1 MADAKPPST
10 TDLLLLLFGLHIVKT
25 PNTSAQS
32 GDEYYLNPQKL
43 TEERTLREIT
53 ANGLYLLSP
62 AKAWANVRF
71 RDWIITTL
79 FGNLTSNKH
88 EFNAISEPLLYSIS
102 LLGKEY
108 DRHAPGVST
117 AIQAALLAKSGLE
130 RSFFSTLTFG
140 ISQQVTDG
148 KEVFLFGAGM
158 RRRAQLWLND
168 QEAIQVDAEFYV
180 PFYILPNHQNDE
192 KVAGASVQSICA
204 GISVT
209 NTKGHALGMHDG
221 KELTGMRFNLRIP
234 FKVAGDKDLQTDF
247 GQPQINMQRK
257 IKNGLDWEKFEGWKK
272 FLEEYCKRPEVGD
285 LLNSPMGP
293 LLAEKISDGSGVTDI
308 ILKQSKRDEIKANL
322 PQLQK
327 DLEETRNLLKHIW
340 EWTPPDKNDP
350 EPHSGSLK
358 LGSVLQ
364 SLGFMS
370 GKPAGDGEFEY
381 SFKLASE
388 LTVWSVLNKLLDNL
402 DGFPIYISG
411 LDSKKDKYNRIAVS
425 LASQSDLADKTKHY
439 FGVAGLAYNI
449 LLNPVPKKEDAPK
462 TGDSDKPSIVLS
474 DDNFSDDD
482 DIFID
487 IDDDDEVGQ
496 SEPVNEQTN
505 PPAKEKKSKVDVLL
519 QLGKWFSNET
529 INDNWMLRLLPKSD
543 EPGKQLLPLPGIRV
557 LPIKRVEST
566 DHTKANFSWTLLV
579 DLLSL
584 GIDIQGTT
592 KDGLTFLQGLAGYFG
607 LGAVEVRLTIKLNF
621 DEISTTKTLFDRFA
635 FGVGVKLKDMRLSL
649 GPKEEEADKKGG
661 DEIIAGI
668 QKSLGDDWAILPP
681 TDPRQRTVKT
691 RLSAKKKDKFSISVG
706 YLSPLK
712 DGGNST
718 LDIQL
723 YDEKG
728 NRGKMVLI
736 PIDRGGEPVYL
747 KQIGL
752 ALKGVENIE
761 IRKGLPDS
769 AQLTVMLTGGIRL
782 PVFELG
788 FIGAKLTF
796 QLNNPAKFEFAL
808 DGLDVSIKIGPV
820 IISGSFMKIGIE
832 YAGSLTVSIPKG
844 SFSAMGFYGSL
855 LLFDFASETDTLR
868 QLNTGTVPPKL
879 ATKLRDEKITLITNK
894 PVRNAQG
901 GGWELHATDDK
912 QFRIE
917 TYEDK
922 FIVLRPDK
930 TFFIYV
936 TLSAGSGT
944 GITVGP
950 IQFTGIVFGYSYNR
964 RAKIPTIENVAD
976 FPLVKI
982 VMGQGG
988 YQSEDETFELHNQL
1002 AKPVDDPI
1010 AIFQK
1015 MKDYLVPELGQQFA
1029 CGGVRFT
1036 IAGTIDCFALIVVQ
1050 WGGGEFEISLLGLAR
1065 FRLPRDTTARAICYI
1080 ELQILMTLKPKEGTF
1095 KLQALLSNNSW
1106 VINSDC
1112 KLTGG
1117 FALFVWFDGEH
1128 KGDVVVTLGGYHPRF
1143 RRPDHY
1149 PIVPRLGLNWSVN
1162 DNLTIKGGLYLAYT
1176 PSCGMLGARLEA
1188 AFHSG
1193 RISAY
1198 FTAYL
1203 DVIINWDPPYF
1214 EAEIGISLR
1223 VEARF
1228 FLFSIA
1234 LTIAASIE
1242 MWGPPVGGVA
1252 HIDLTIIK
1260 FDIKFNDVPRRT
1272 EPELIKTWQ
1281 EFCHKFLNLS
1291 GGDTRAL
1298 KEPVAAFPIV
1308 QPNLAAGR
1316 NNLNN
1321 LPNARRQET
1330 QAKPADEIWKVRA
1343 DELELAAAAAV
1354 PVTTMN
1360 FGKVHA
1366 NSSPEGVQ
1374 KRGLSGRSMMVKEP
1388 VKLVSTG
1395 LSTKNSA
1402 NKVGAH
1408 AMGKGITSVLN
1419 VTIVRDDIAIAETV
1433 EAVDVTGWTMEE
1445 EIGNLPAAVW
1455 EPGAP
1460 NMRPTEPTAKLIEGC
1475 ITGLKRLK
1483 PPRGKLGRKAAP
1495 PPLEWHVLEKGKVA
1509 QSTTAQKKPAAKGAR
1524 NIQTVVAQKQTEQKN
1539 IVAALSS
1546 AGFSL
1551 TWQAVPQADVRMR
1564 ELQADPLAG
1573 AVA

>member
-10 TDLLLLLFGLHIVKT
+10 TDLLLLLFGLQVLKT
-25 PNTSAQS
+25 PNATAQS
-32 GDEYYLNPQKL
+32 GEEYYLDPPKL
-43 TEERTLREIT
+43 TEERTLRDYT
-53 ANGLYLLSP
+53 WDVLFLLNP
-62 AKAWANVRF
+62 KLAWSKVKF
-71 RDWIITTL
+71 RDWLITTL
-79 FGNLTSNKH
+79 FGNITDHKH
-88 EFNAISEPLLYSIS
+88 DFNAISEPVICSMD

-108 DRHAPGVST
+108 DRYVPGVSNE
-117 AIQAALLAKSGLE
+117 IKKALLAKSGLE

-140 ISQQVTDG
+140 ISKQVTDG
-148 KEVFLFGAGM
+148 QEVFLFGAGF
-158 RRRAQLWLND
+158 RRRAQLWLSD
-168 QEAIQVDAEFYV
+168 EEAIQVDAEFYV
-180 PFYILPNHQNDE
+180 PFFILPNHQHDA
-192 KVAGASVQSICA
+192 KVSSSFVQSICA

-209 NTKGHALGMHDG
+209 NTKGHALGIHDG
-221 KELTGMRFNLRIP
+221 KELTGMRFNLRVP

-247 GQPQINMQRK
+247 GQPEVNIQRK
-257 IKNGLDWEKFEGWKK
+257 IKDGLDWEKFEGWKK
-272 FLEEYCKRPEVGD
+272 FLEDYCARPEIGD

-293 LLAEKISDGSGVTDI
+293 LLAEKVSDGSGVTDL
-308 ILKQSKRDEIKANL
+308 ILKQSKRDEIKANAT
-322 PQLQK
+322 QFKK
-327 DLEETRNLLKHIW
+327 DLDDTLDLLKSIW
-340 EWTPPDKNDP
+340 EWKPPSDKDEP
-350 EPHSGSLK
+350 EPHSGSRK
-358 LGSVLQ
+358 LGSLLQ

-381 SFKLASE
+381 SFKLASD
-388 LTVWSVLNKLLDNL
+388 LTAWSVLNWLLDEL
-402 DGFPIYISG
+402 DGFPLYVGG

-449 LLNPVPKKEDAPK
+449 LLNPVPKEDDAPK
-462 TGDSDKPSIVLS
+462 NGDSDKPSIVLS
-474 DDNFSDDD
+474 DDYFSDDD

-487 IDDDDEVGQ
+487 TDDEDDEVGQ
-496 SEPVNEQTN
+496 SEPENEQNN

-529 INDNWMLRLLPKSD
+529 LDDNWMLRLLPKTD
-543 EPGKQLLPLPGIRV
+543 EPGKRNLPLPGIRV
-557 LPIKRVEST
+557 LPFKRIESA

-592 KDGLTFLQGLAGYFG
+592 KEGLKFLQGVAGHFG
-607 LGAVEVRLTIKLNF
+607 LGAVEVRLTLKLSF
-621 DEISTTKTLFDRFA
+621 DDINTKKSFFDHVV
-635 FGVGVKLKDMRLSL
+635 FGVGVKLKDLRLSL
-649 GPKEEEADKKGG
+649 GPKEEEKKDGG

-668 QKSLGDDWAILPP
+668 QKSLGDDWAVIPGTEP
-681 TDPRQRTVKT
+681 KERTVNT
-691 RLSAKKKDKFSISVG
+691 RLSAKKKDKFSISIG

-747 KQIGL
+747 KQIGI
-752 ALKGVENIE
+752 ALKGVENVE
-761 IRKGLPDS
+761 IRNGLPDS
-769 AQLTVMLTGGIRL
+769 AQLTVALTGGIRL

-796 QLNNPAKFEFAL
+796 QLNNPTIFEFGL
-808 DGLDVSIKIGPV
+808 DGLDVSLKIGPV
-820 IISGSFMKIGIE
+820 IISGSFMKVGIE

-855 LLFDFASETDTLR
+855 LLLDFASETDTIR
-868 QLNTGTVPPKL
+868 KLNLGTIPANL
-879 ATKLRDEKITLITNK
+879 STKLLKEKITPVTNQ
-894 PVRNAQG
+894 PIRRADG
-901 GGWELHATDDK
+901 GGWDLYTTDDK
-912 QFRIE
+912 QYKIE
-917 TYEDK
+917 GYENK

-936 TLSAGSGT
+936 TLSAASGT

-950 IQFTGIVFGYSYNR
+950 IQFTGIVFGYGYNR

-988 YQSEDETFELHNQL
+988 YQSEDESFELHKQL
-1002 AKPVDDPI
+1002 AKPIEDPI
-1010 AIFQK
+1010 AIFEK
-1015 MKDYLVPELGQQFA
+1015 MKSHLVPELGQQFA

-1050 WGGGEFEISLLGLAR
+1050 WGGGAIEISLLGLAR

-1080 ELQILMTLKPKEGTF
+1080 ELQILMTLKPSEGTF

-1106 VINSDC
+1106 VINKDC

-1117 FALFVWFDGEH
+1117 FALFVWFAGEH
-1128 KGDVVVTLGGYHPRF
+1128 KGDIVVTLGGYHPRF

-1149 PIVPRLGLNWSVN
+1149 PIVPRLGLNWTVN
-1162 DNLTIKGGLYLAYT
+1162 DNLTIKGGIYLAYT
-1176 PSCGMLGARLEA
+1176 PSCGMLGAKLEA

-1228 FLFSIA
+1228 FVFSIS

-1260 FDIKFNDVPRRT
+1260 FDIKFNDVPRQT
-1272 EPELIKTWQ
+1272 KPELTKTWEQ
-1281 EFCHKFLNLS
+1281 FCHKFLNLS

-1321 LPNARRQET
+1321 LPNAQRKET
-1330 QAKPADEIWKVRA
+1330 QPKPEDEVWKVRA
-1343 DELELAAAAAV
+1343 DELELAAAAVV

-1360 FGKVHA
+1360 FGKVKT
-1366 NSSPEGVQ
+1366 NSPPDGVQ
-1374 KRGLSGRSMMVKEP
+1374 NRSMSGRSMMIKEP
-1388 VKLVSTG
+1388 VKLESEG
-1395 LSTKNSA
+1395 LSTRKSA
-1402 NKVGAH
+1402 NEVGAH
-1408 AMGKGITSVLN
+1408 AMGKGIKSVLN
-1419 VTIVRDDIAIAETV
+1419 VTIVRDDVSIV
-1433 EAVDVTGWTMEE
+1433 EAVDVSGWTMEE
-1445 EIGNLPAAVW
+1445 EVGNLPAAVW
-1455 EPGAP
+1455 QPGEP

-1475 ITGLKRLK
+1475 ITGVKRLK
-1483 PPRGKLGRKAAP
+1483 PPRGKLGKKAAP
-1495 PPLEWHVLEKGKVA
+1495 PPLEWHVLEKSSVA
-1509 QSTTAQKKPAAKGAR
+1509 QSTTAQQKPAARGAR
-1524 NIQTVVAQKQTEQKN
+1524 NIQTLIVQKQSAQKN

-1551 TWQAVPQADVRMR
+1551 SWQAVPEADVRMR

>member
-10 TDLLLLLFGLHIVKT
+10 TDLLLLIFGLQLLKT
-25 PNTSAQS
+25 PNAAAQS
-32 GDEYYLNPQKL
+32 GEEYYLNPPKL
-43 TEERTLREIT
+43 TDERTLREST
-53 ANGLYLLSP
+53 WDALFLLNPKS
-62 AKAWANVRF
+62 AWSKVKF
-71 RDWIITTL
+71 RDWLFTTL
-79 FGNLTSNKH
+79 FSNITDHKH
-88 EFNAISEPLLYSIS
+88 AFKAISEPVICSMD
-102 LLGKEY
+102 LLGKQY
-108 DRHAPGVST
+108 DRDGHEVT
-117 AIQAALLAKSGLE
+117 DAIKKALLAESGLE

-140 ISQQVTDG
+140 ISKQITEGQ
-148 KEVFLFGAGM
+148 EVFLFGAGF

-180 PFYILPNHQNDE
+180 PFFILPNHQMDE
-192 KVAGASVQSICA
+192 DVLSSSVRSICA

-209 NTKGHALGMHDG
+209 NTKGHALGIHDG
-221 KELTGMRFNLRIP
+221 KELTDMRFNLRIP
-234 FKVAGDKDLQTDF
+234 FKVTGDNELQTDF
-247 GQPQINMQRK
+247 GKPQVNIQRK
-257 IKNGLDWEKFEGWKK
+257 IKDGLDWEKFEGWKK
-272 FLEEYCKRPEVGD
+272 FLEDYCERPEIGD

-322 PQLQK
+322 PQFKK
-327 DLEETRNLLKHIW
+327 DLDETLDLLKNIW
-340 EWTPPDKNDP
+340 EWEPPDKDDP
-350 EPHSGSLK
+350 EPNSGSRK
-358 LGSVLQ
+358 LGSLLQ

-381 SFKLASE
+381 TFKPASD
-388 LTVWSVLNKLLDNL
+388 LTVWSVLNRLLDQL
-402 DGFPIYISG
+402 DGFPLYIGG

-425 LASQSDLADKTKHY
+425 LASQSDLSDATKHY

-449 LLNPVPKKEDAPK
+449 LLNPVPKEDDAPK
-462 TGDSDKPSIVLS
+462 NGDSGKPSIVLS

-482 DIFID
+482 DIFIA
-487 IDDDDEVGQ
+487 IEDDDEDEQ
-496 SEPVNEQTN
+496 SEPENA
-505 PPAKEKKSKVDVLL
+505 PPPKEKKSKVDVLL

-529 INDNWMLRLLPKSD
+529 LDDNWMLRLLPKTD
-543 EPGKQLLPLPGIRV
+543 EPGKQSLPLPGIRV
-557 LPIKRVEST
+557 LPFKRTESA

-592 KDGLTFLQGLAGYFG
+592 KEGLKFIQGVAGHFG
-607 LGAVEVRLTIKLNF
+607 LGAVEVRLTIKLSF
-621 DEISTTKTLFDRFA
+621 DDINTKKSLFDRLV

-649 GPKEEEADKKGG
+649 GPKEEEKKKGAG

-668 QKSLGDDWAILPP
+668 QKSLGDDWAVVPGAEP
-681 TDPRQRTVKT
+681 KKRTVNT
-691 RLSAKKKDKFSISVG
+691 RLSGKKKDKFSISIG

-747 KQIGL
+747 KQIGI
-752 ALKGVENIE
+752 ALKGVENVQ
-761 IRKGLPDS
+761 IRNGLPDS
-769 AQLTVMLTGGIRL
+769 AQLTVSLTGGIRL

-796 QLNNPAKFEFAL
+796 QLNNPSIFDFGL
-808 DGLDVSIKIGPV
+808 DGLDVSLKIGPV

-844 SFSAMGFYGSL
+844 SFSAMGFYGSIL
-855 LLFDFASETDTLR
+855 LLDFASETDSIR
-868 QLNTGTVPPKL
+868 NLNLGTIPANL
-879 ATKLRDEKITLITNK
+879 STKLLKEKITPITNQ
-894 PVRNAQG
+894 PIRRADG
-901 GGWELHATDDK
+901 GGWDLYATDDK
-912 QFRIE
+912 QYKIE
-917 TYEDK
+917 SYENK

-936 TLSAGSGT
+936 TLSAASGT
-944 GITVGP
+944 GITLGP
-950 IQFTGIVFGYSYNR
+950 IQFTGIVFGYGYNR
-964 RAKIPTIENVAD
+964 RAIIPTIENVAD

-988 YQSEDETFELHNQL
+988 YQSEDESFELHKQL
-1002 AKPVDDPI
+1002 AKPIEDPI
-1010 AIFQK
+1010 AIFEK
-1015 MKDYLVPELGQQFA
+1015 MKNYLVPELGQQFA

-1050 WGGGEFEISLLGLAR
+1050 WGGGEIEISLLGLAR
-1065 FRLPRDTTARAICYI
+1065 FRLPRDTTARAICYV
-1080 ELQILMTLKPKEGTF
+1080 ELQILMTLKPSEGTF

-1128 KGDVVVTLGGYHPRF
+1128 KGDIVVTLGGYHPRF

-1149 PIVPRLGLNWSVN
+1149 PIVPRLGLNWTVN

-1176 PSCGMLGARLEA
+1176 PSCGMLGAKLEA

-1193 RISAY
+1193 RISAW

-1228 FLFSIA
+1228 FLFSLS

-1242 MWGPPVGGVA
+1242 MWGPPVGGIA
-1252 HIDLTIIK
+1252 HIDLTVVK
-1260 FDIKFNDVPRRT
+1260 FDIKFNDVPRQT
-1272 EPELIKTWQ
+1272 KPELIKTWQ
-1281 EFCHKFLNLS
+1281 QFCHKFLNLS
-1291 GGDTRAL
+1291 GSDTRAL

-1330 QAKPADEIWKVRA
+1330 QANPEDEIWKVRA

-1360 FGKVHA
+1360 FGKVKT
-1366 NSSPEGVQ
+1366 NSPPEGVQ
-1374 KRGLSGRSMMVKEP
+1374 KRSMSGRSMMVTEP
-1388 VKLVSTG
+1388 VKLETEG
-1395 LSTKNSA
+1395 LCTRNSA
-1402 NKVGAH
+1402 NDVGAH
-1408 AMGKGITSVLN
+1408 AMGKGIKSVLN
-1419 VTIVRDDIAIAETV
+1419 VTIVRDDISIV
-1433 EAVDVTGWTMEE
+1433 EAVDVTDWTMEE
-1445 EIGNLPAAVW
+1445 EVGNLPAAVW
-1455 EPGAP
+1455 QPGEP

-1483 PPRGKLGRKAAP
+1483 PPRGKLGKKAAP
-1495 PPLEWHVLEKGKVA
+1495 PPLEWHVLEKGKVV
-1509 QSTTAQKKPAAKGAR
+1509 QSTTAQKKPAARGAR
-1524 NIQTVVAQKQTEQKN
+1524 NIQTLVAQKQADQKD
-1539 IVAALSS
+1539 IVAALTS

-1551 TWQAVPQADVRMR
+1551 SWQSLPQADVRMR